1 MVKDMYSNNWKH
13 KMKVLVLSCSTGGG
27 HNACGHY
34 IENEFKENN
43 IECDFVD
50 YFNILGPKAKEYSEK
65 IYLDT
70 TKGNGKV
77 FKVAYKLG
85 EAYSKTR
92 ITSPV
97 YGFNK
102 LMKNKVYSFIK
113 ENNYDLVIT
122 PHLFPAMAITALK
135 EEGKDI
141 KLINVATDYHAI
153 PFLEET
159 KPDYFVIPH
168 ISLQE
173 EFLKKGFKQ
182 EILLPYG
189 ICVSSLFCKVKNNL
203 SLPQDKN
210 IILITS
216 GSMGFGK
223 MEDIVKA
230 ILNNIPNTYVVAL
243 CGSNKKLYLELKEIN
258 SENLLVKGF
267 VTNINEYISSSTIVL
282 TKPGGLTS
290 TEVGVIRKPMIHLMP
305 IPGVENYNANFF
317 EKNGL
322 SLISN
327 NIEEV
332 ISNTEKLLKDEKL
345 QKEMI
350 KNQAE
355 FINRNSANDL
365 VQFVINNA
373 NAIYK
378 SRKMC

>member
-267 VTNINEYISSSTIVL
+267 VNNINEYISSSTIVL

-378 SRKMC
+378 SQKMC

>member
-153 PFLEET
+153 PFWEET

-258 SENLLVKGF
+258 SEKLLVKGF

-327 NIEEV
+327 DIEEV

-378 SRKMC
+378 SQKMC

>member
-373 NAIYK
+373 SSNE
-378 SRKMC
+378 

>member
-1 MVKDMYSNNWKH
+1 MVKDMYSNNWEH

-378 SRKMC
+378 SQKMC

>member
-378 SRKMC
+378 SQKMC

>member
-122 PHLFPAMAITALK
+122 PHLLPAMAITALK

-327 NIEEV
+327 DIEEV
-332 ISNTEKLLKDEKL
+332 ISNTEKLLKDENL

-373 NAIYK
+373 NAISK
-378 SRKMC
+378 SQKMC

>member
-327 NIEEV
+327 DIEEV

-378 SRKMC
+378 SQKMC

>member
-290 TEVGVIRKPMIHLMP
+290 TEVGVIRKPMIHIMP

-378 SRKMC
+378 SQKMC

>member
-267 VTNINEYISSSTIVL
+267 VTNINEYISASTIVL

-378 SRKMC
+378 SQKMC